1 MRLRTIL
8 LVLSL
13 LAFLSASVG
22 GFLFYATLRS
32 DAITD
37 AERRAVSRL
46 AMIHKNIDAFLSEN
60 VKPVETLAGL
70 KELRLRLIY
79 RDDKKIQQQTNQIL
93 DHFQISLKT
102 DVCYLMDQTGL
113 TVASSNRNA
122 KDSFVGKNFSFRPYF
137 KQAFK
142 TPPATYL
149 ALGTTSKRRGVYF
162 SYPVHDEVNGHIL
175 GVAVIKTPIENIE
188 KELGTMT
195 GEMVMVTDPH
205 GVIFI
210 STRKDWLYHV
220 LEPLSSHE
228 KDKIGRS
235 RQFGEGPWN
244 WVGLTIH
251 NNNSAI
257 DKENQAY
264 LFHQKDLIAYPGWKV
279 LHLQNLKTIADSVSR
294 PLIRIIGPVI
304 LALCFLIGT
313 AVFFLYRR
321 ASSELIGRRNAEVA
335 LRESEERYRSLYHDT
350 PAMLHSIDDKGK
362 LISISDYWTEAMG
375 YSREEVIGK
384 PLTDFFT
391 PESRIYAQKTVF
403 PAFFNTGFCK
413 DVPYRFI
420 KKDGKVIDVL
430 LSAVAVRDKKDKII
444 RSLAVSVDVTERKKA
459 EEALRGAKEQLSRY
473 SKDLER
479 QVKERTREI
488 TSILKYTPDVVY
500 IKDLQG
506 CYLLINRRY
515 EEIIGQSVD
524 SIRGSKDI
532 DIFPPET
539 AALRM
544 SNDQGVIDQGRPLQ
558 VEEQFQHSDE
568 LHVYLSV
575 KFPLYDESG
584 AITGMC
590 NISTDITAEKKAR
603 DQLRRLSAGVM
614 ADHEAERA
622 AIARELHDELG
633 QVLTALR
640 MDSAWMADRLKQTD
654 YEASLRAGAMR
665 DLIDKNI
672 EDVRGLAIRLRP
684 GILDDLGLVDAL
696 EWLTTD
702 FEKRTEITSVF
713 EHESVPTL
721 INTVSTAI
729 YRITQ
734 EALTNVGRH
743 AGADH
748 VTVRFLKNNRH
759 LTLAVFDDGQG
770 FSMESLAQAEGLG
783 IVGMQERASLVG
795 GTLKVTS
802 APGQGTR
809 IDLTIPLSEQ
819 EDNPL

>member
-13 LAFLSASVG
+13 LAFLSVSVG
-22 GFLFYATLRS
+22 GFLYYATLRA
-32 DAITD
+32 DAIKD

-46 AMIHKNIDAFLSEN
+46 AMIHKNIDGFLSEN
-60 VKPVETLAGL
+60 IKPVETLAGL
-70 KELRLRLIY
+70 RELRLRLIH
-79 RDDKKIQQQTNQIL
+79 RDDKKIQQQANQIL
-93 DHFQISLKT
+93 DHFQYSLKT

-113 TVASSNRNA
+113 TVASSNRDA
-122 KDSFVGKNFSFRPYF
+122 IDSFVGKNFSFRPYF
-137 KQAFK
+137 KLAFK
-142 TPPATYL
+142 HPPATYL

-162 SYPVHDEVNGHIL
+162 SYPVRDDVIGHNI

-195 GEMVMVTDPH
+195 DEMVMVTDPH

-220 LEPLSSHE
+220 LSPLSPHE
-228 KDKIGRS
+228 KNKISRS
-235 RQFGEGPWN
+235 RQFGNGPWK
-244 WVGLTIH
+244 WVGLTIK
-251 NNNSAI
+251 NDNTAI
-257 DKENQAY
+257 DQNDQAY
-264 LFHQKDLIAYPGWKV
+264 LLHQMDLGTYPGWKI
-279 LHLQNLKTIADSVSR
+279 LHLQNIKSIADNVSR
-294 PLIRIIGPVI
+294 PLIRIIGPAI
-304 LALCFLIGT
+304 LALCFLIGS

-321 ASSELIGRRNAEVA
+321 ASSEILGRRSAEIA

-350 PAMLHSIDDKGK
+350 PAMLHSIDDKGH

-384 PLTDFFT
+384 PLTDHFT
-391 PESRIYAQKTVF
+391 PESRQYAQEIVF
-403 PAFFNTGFCK
+403 PAFFKTGFCK

-420 KKDGKVIDVL
+420 KKDDTVIDVL
-430 LSAVAVRDKKDKII
+430 LSAVAVRDKEDKII

-459 EEALRGAKEQLSRY
+459 EEALREAKEQLSRY
-473 SKDLER
+473 SKELER
-479 QVKERTREI
+479 QVKKRTREI
-488 TSILKYTPDVVY
+488 TGILKYTPDVVY

-506 CYLLINRRY
+506 RYNLINRRY
-515 EEIIGQSVD
+515 EEIIGQTVD
-524 SIRGSKDI
+524 RVRGCNDT
-532 DIFPPET
+532 DIFPAEI
-539 AALRM
+539 AGLRIA
-544 SNDQGVIDQGRPLQ
+544 DDRRVITEGRPLQ
-558 VEEQFQHSDE
+558 VEEQFQHPDGM
-568 LHVYLSV
+568 HAYLSV

-584 AITGMC
+584 LTTGMC
-590 NISTDITAEKKAR
+590 NISTDITAEKQAR

-654 YEASLRAGAMR
+654 HEASLRAGAMR

-696 EWLTTD
+696 EWLTAD

-713 EHESVPTL
+713 EHESVPTMSNA
-721 INTVSTAI
+721 ISTTI

-748 VTVRFLKNNRH
+748 VSVRLSANNRQ
-759 LTLAVFDDGQG
+759 LALVVVDDGRG
-770 FSMESLAQAEGLG
+770 FSMDSLAQAEGLG
-783 IVGMQERASLVG
+783 IVGMKERASLVG
-795 GTLKVTS
+795 GLLMVAST
-802 APGQGTR
+802 PGQGTR
-809 IDLTIPLSEQ
+809 IDLTIPLS
-819 EDNPL
+819 D